1 MEKSYYAIIPASV
14 RYDKKLC
21 PNAKLLY
28 GEITALC
35 NEKGYC
41 WATNSYFS
49 GLYGVSNRSIVNW
62 INELEQAGH
71 ISINYENYSISG
83 VAITD
88 NNYTR
93 RFIML
98 TGDMPFGRMGVK
110 KTSQGG
116 EINY

>member
-14 RYDKKLC
+14 RYDKRLC

-41 WATNSYFS
+41 WATNAYFS
-49 GLYGVSNRSIVNW
+49 ALYNVSNRSIVNW
-62 INELEQAGH
+62 VNELEGAGH
-71 ISINYENYSISG
+71 ISINYDNYSISG
-83 VAITD
+83 GGITES
-88 NNYTR
+88 NYTR

-98 TGDMPFGRMGVK
+98 SGDMPFGRVSVK
-110 KTSQGG
+110 KSSKGG
-116 EINY
+116 EINF

>member
-14 RYDKKLC
+14 RYDNRLC

-49 GLYGVSNRSIVNW
+49 GLYGVSNRSVVNW
-62 INELEQAGH
+62 VNSLELCGH
-71 ISINYENYSISG
+71 ISINYDHYTMSG
-83 VAITD
+83 GGVS
-88 NNYTR
+88 NSNYTR

-98 TGDMPFGRMGVK
+98 SGDMPDGRVSVK
-110 KTSQGG
+110 KSSKGG

>member
-14 RYDKKLC
+14 RYDKRLC

-41 WATNSYFS
+41 WATNAYFS
-49 GLYGVSNRSIVNW
+49 GLYEVSNRSIVNW

-71 ISINYENYSISG
+71 ISINYEKYNISG
-83 VAITD
+83 GGISE

-98 TGDMPFGRMGVK
+98 TGDMPFGRVSVK
-110 KTSQGG
+110 KSSKGG